1 MDQDT
6 FGIQPRIAGII
17 VAEQWYRCRGTPVF
31 SARNIQKNIFYKI
44 YVSYRKDSSGKKT
57 PTLRFV
63 YKFLDSTND
72 DILQA
77 QGSDSNLHIF
87 TSLYA
92 YKTDE
97 ENNETLIDEAEKT
110 TVS

>member
-1 MDQDT
+1 MKK
-6 FGIQPRIAGII
+6 GK
-17 VAEQWYRCRGTPVF
+17 
-31 SARNIQKNIFYKI
+31 SIFYKI
-44 YVSYRKDSSGKKT
+44 YVSYSKDSNGKKT

-63 YKFLDSTND
+63 YKFLDSTNE

-77 QGSDSNLHIF
+77 QGGDSNLNIF

-97 ENNETLIDEAEKT
+97 ENNETMEKA